1 MKKWIA
7 LLLCLALTCAS
18 CAALAWD
25 APFLVRSG
33 DREQKQVAVTI
44 DDCFNID
51 YVRQAYE
58 LSVHYD
64 VPITF
69 FILGINLEEQDAA
82 LWQAIAAS
90 RCELGN
96 HTYGHCDL
104 PALDNNA
111 IYNQV
116 MRAQA
121 CLDETLGYHYPM
133 QVFRPPYG
141 HMNRNGKKHVNS
153 MIQTLGFEH
162 AILWDV
168 SQTDFDKCRSAVQ
181 NGSILLFHTNTLDLQ
196 CMEQLIPWLKEE
208 GYELVTVSQ
217 MLGMEPVATSTDLYE
232 FVSYG
237 DWQKARGVN

>member
-1 MKKWIA
+1 MKKCAA
-7 LLLCLALTCAS
+7 LLLCLTLTMLSVSAM
-18 CAALAWD
+18 AWE
-25 APFLVRSG
+25 APFLVRNG
-33 DREQKQVAVTI
+33 DRELKQVAITI

-51 YVRQAYE
+51 YVRQTYE
-58 LSVHYD
+58 LSMQYN

-69 FILGINLEEQDAA
+69 FILGINLDAQDAE

-90 RCELGN
+90 HNELGN

-104 PALDNNA
+104 PELDNPS

-121 CLDETLGYHYPM
+121 CLDEILGYHYPM

-141 HMNRNGKKHVNS
+141 HMNRNGKNHVNG
-153 MIQTLGFEH
+153 MIQALGFEH

-168 SQTDFDKCRSAVQ
+168 SQTEFEKCRSAVQ
-181 NGSILLFHTNTLDLQ
+181 NGSILLFHTNTLDLR
-196 CMEQLIPWLKEE
+196 CLEQLIPWLLEE

-217 MLGMEPVATSTDLYE
+217 MLGMAPVATSSDPYE
-232 FVSYG
+232 FCSFS
-237 DWQKARGVN
+237 DWQKARGAE

>member
-1 MKKWIA
+1 MKKWIS
-7 LLLCLALTCAS
+7 LLLCLTLTCLS
-18 CAALAWD
+18 VSALAWD
-25 APFLVRSG
+25 APFLVRYG

-58 LSVHYD
+58 LSQRYD

-69 FILGINLEEQDAA
+69 FILGINLEEQDAE
-82 LWQAIAAS
+82 LWRAIAES
-90 RCELGN
+90 QNELGN

-104 PALDNNA
+104 PAMDNSG

-116 MRAQA
+116 MRAQS

-141 HMNRNGKKHVNS
+141 HMNRNGKNHVNS

-168 SQTDFDKCRSAVQ
+168 SQTDFEQCRRSVQ
-181 NGSILLFHTNTLDLQ
+181 NGSILLFHTNTLDLR
-196 CMEQLIPWLKEE
+196 CMEQLIPWLLEE

-232 FVSYG
+232 YVSYG
-237 DWQKARGVN
+237 DWQKSRGVY

>member
-1 MKKWIA
+1 MKKRFA
-7 LLLCLALTCAS
+7 LLLCLILICTS

-25 APFLVRSG
+25 APFLVRNG
-33 DREQKQVAVTI
+33 DREKKQVAITI

-58 LSVHYD
+58 LSLRYD

-69 FILGINLEEQDAA
+69 FILGINLEAQDAP

-90 RCELGN
+90 RNELGN

-121 CLDETLGYHYPM
+121 ALDDILGYHYPM

-141 HMNRNGKKHVNS
+141 HMNRNGKKHVNG
-153 MIQTLGFEH
+153 MIQTLGFQH

-168 SQTDFDKCRSAVQ
+168 SQIDFDKCRSAVQ
-181 NGSILLFHTNTLDLQ
+181 NGSILLFHTNTLDLK
-196 CMEQLIPWLKEE
+196 CMEQLIPWLMEE

-232 FVSYG
+232 FIPYG

>member
-1 MKKWIA
+1 
-7 LLLCLALTCAS
+7 
-18 CAALAWD
+18 
-25 APFLVRSG
+25 
-33 DREQKQVAVTI
+33 
-44 DDCFNID
+44 
-51 YVRQAYE
+51 
-58 LSVHYD
+58 
-64 VPITF
+64 
-69 FILGINLEEQDAA
+69 
-82 LWQAIAAS
+82 
-90 RCELGN
+90 
-96 HTYGHCDL
+96 
-104 PALDNNA
+104 
-111 IYNQV
+111 